1 MEVVPLKIYS
11 EISITSVKFSKKNKL
26 IKTQNLQMSALQQFG
41 VEIFTQNNIFERI
54 STDKPFRPDNPAFIF
69 IKSGSIKLRQHFRD
83 LELSANTFMV
93 TDPQTV
99 YELISVSDDFQSRM
113 VSYKR
118 EFISALSLKF
128 NRLITYRYFRQQMNV
143 AVPLFQDDLDVV
155 WKSVNFLKYILDSET
170 EMIYK
175 KEIVEHLFSVFC
187 YQMAGIISKED
198 NNSMNQMSRQEEI
211 VFVFLNDLANHHLN
225 NRQVDFYAARQ
236 SITTRHLSSVVKM
249 ITGKSA
255 SHVIAS
261 IVINEAKVYLNS
273 SKMPISEISTKLGFS
288 DQYSFSHF
296 FKKHL
301 GISPSQYRQ
310 QYQ

>member
-1 MEVVPLKIYS
+1 M
-11 EISITSVKFSKKNKL
+11 SVLEK
-26 IKTQNLQMSALQQFG
+26 FG
-41 VEIFTQNNIFERI
+41 VEIFTQHNIFERI
-54 STDKPFRPDNPAFIF
+54 AVDKPFRPDNPAFIF
-69 IKSGSIKLRQHFRD
+69 VKTGTIKLKQHFRD
-83 LELSANTFMV
+83 LELSANMFMV

-99 YELISVSDDFQSRM
+99 YEMISVSNDFQSRM

-128 NRLITYRYFRQQMNV
+128 NRLITYRYFRQQMNIG
-143 AVPLFQDDLDVV
+143 VPFEPAEMEVV

-170 EMIYK
+170 EMTYK

-198 NNSMNQMSRQEEI
+198 SNSMSQMSRQEEI
-211 VFVFLNDLANHHLN
+211 VFIFLNDLAKYHQNERGLE
-225 NRQVDFYAARQ
+225 FYAQRQ
-236 SITTRHLSSVVKM
+236 SMTTRHLSAVVKD

-255 SHVIAS
+255 SQVIAL
-261 IVINEAKVYLNS
+261 IVMNEARVLLNS
-273 SKMPISEISTKLGFS
+273 SNKPVSEISSILGFS

-301 GISPSQYRQ
+301 GESPSDYRKQ
-310 QYQ
+310 FEN

>member
-1 MEVVPLKIYS
+1 M
-11 EISITSVKFSKKNKL
+11 T
-26 IKTQNLQMSALQQFG
+26 ALEQFG
-41 VEIFTQNNIFERI
+41 VEIFTQETINQRI
-54 STDKPFRPDNPAFIF
+54 ATDKPFRPDNPAFLF
-69 IKSGSIKLRQHFRD
+69 IKSGTIKLRQHLSD
-83 LELSANTFMV
+83 LELTANTFIV

-99 YELISVSDDFQSRM
+99 YELISISDNFQSRM

-143 AVPLFQDDLDVV
+143 GVPFSKDELDVV

-170 EMIYK
+170 EMTYK

-198 NNSMNQMSRQEEI
+198 NSSMNQMSRQEEI
-211 VFVFLNDLANHHLN
+211 VFIFLNDLANHHLTSRN
-225 NRQVDFYAARQ
+225 VEFYAERQ
-236 SITTRHLSSVVKM
+236 SITTRHFSSVVKS
-249 ITGKSA
+249 ITGRSA
-255 SHVIAS
+255 SQIIAS

-273 SKMPISEISTKLGFS
+273 SKMPISEISAVLGFS

-296 FKKHL
+296 FKKHME
-301 GISPSQYRQ
+301 ISPNQYRAQ
-310 QYQ
+310 FVK

>member
-1 MEVVPLKIYS
+1 M
-11 EISITSVKFSKKNKL
+11 T
-26 IKTQNLQMSALQQFG
+26 ALEKFG
-41 VEIFTQNNIFERI
+41 VEIFTQETIHQRI
-54 STDKPFRPDNPAFIF
+54 ATDKPFRPDNPAFLF
-69 IKSGSIKLRQHFRD
+69 IKSGTIKLRQHLND
-83 LELSANTFMV
+83 IELSANTFIV

-99 YELISVSDDFQSRM
+99 YELISISEDFQSRM

-118 EFISALSLKF
+118 DFISALSLKF

-143 AVPLFQDDLDVV
+143 AVPFSQNDLDVV

-170 EMIYK
+170 EMTYK

-187 YQMAGIISKED
+187 YQMAGIISNED
-198 NNSMNQMSRQEEI
+198 NSAMSQMSRQEEI
-211 VFVFLNDLANHHLN
+211 VFVFLNDLSNNHLN
-225 NRQVDFYAARQ
+225 NRNVEFYAERQ
-236 SITTRHLSSVVKM
+236 SITTRHLSSVVKSV
-249 ITGKSA
+249 TGKSA
-255 SHVIAS
+255 SQIIAS

-273 SKMPISEISTKLGFS
+273 SKMPISEISTVLGFS

-301 GISPSQYRQ
+301 EISPSQYRQ

>member
-1 MEVVPLKIYS
+1 M
-11 EISITSVKFSKKNKL
+11 SVLEK
-26 IKTQNLQMSALQQFG
+26 FG
-41 VEIFTQNNIFERI
+41 VEIFTQHNIFERI
-54 STDKPFRPDNPAFIF
+54 SVEKPFRPDNPAFIF
-69 IKSGSIKLRQHFRD
+69 VKTGTIKLRQHFRD
-83 LELSANTFMV
+83 LELMPNMFMV

-99 YELISVSDDFQSRM
+99 YEMVSVSDDFQSRM

-128 NRLITYRYFRQQMNV
+128 NRLIGYRYFRQQMNKG
-143 AVPLFQDDLDVV
+143 VPFQQDEMELV

-170 EMIYK
+170 EMMYK

-198 NNSMNQMSRQEEI
+198 SNAMGQMSRQEEI
-211 VFVFLNDLANHHLN
+211 VFIFLTDLAEHHHTE
-225 NRQVDFYAARQ
+225 RAVEFYAERQ
-236 SITTRHLSSVVKM
+236 SITTRHLSSVVKS

-255 SHVIAS
+255 SQIIAA
-261 IVINEAKVYLNS
+261 IVVNEAKVLLNS
-273 SKMPISEISTKLGFS
+273 SKKPVSEISSMLGFS

-301 GISPSQYRQ
+301 EISPTQYRNQ
-310 QYQ
+310 FDR